1 MGGMT
6 ASLHKLTAG
15 SGYDYLTRQV
25 AAMDSTEKG
34 HASLTSYYTEKGE
47 VPGRRVGAGLQALEV
62 EPGSAVSAEQ
72 MQSLFGAGFHPD
84 MAARLAALPVG
95 ATREQIRAAARLGA
109 PFRVHAAANAFQQE
123 VATRCAVWAV
133 EHGLAADEAVPLDVR
148 ARVRNEVATE
158 GFAARMGRPPSGLEL
173 SSEVARLTRNAT
185 TSCAGFD
192 VTFTPVK
199 SVSALWAVSPQQVAA
214 QIEEAHNAAVAD
226 ALRFVEEQV
235 LFSRRGAGGVRQVE
249 VTGLIGAAFTHRDSR
264 AGDPNLHTHVAI
276 ANKVQTL
283 DGAWLAIDGRPL
295 FAAMVSVSEVY
306 NTALEAHLA
315 QRLGVRFEAG
325 APAGSA
331 SGRESAACH
340 RSPRRG
346 WRSESSRTPR
356 RSPRRAAR
364 ASRRGRPRR

>member
-1 MGGMT
+1 M
-6 ASLHKLTAG
+6 HKLTAG

-34 HASLTSYYTEKGE
+34 HASLASYYTAKGE
-47 VPGRRVGAGLQALEV
+47 VPGRWVGAGLQSLEV
-62 EPGSAVSAEQ
+62 VAGSAVSAEQ

-95 ATREQIRAAARLGA
+95 ATREQVRVAARVGA
-109 PFRVHAAANAFQQE
+109 PFRIHAAASAFQQE
-123 VATRCAVWAV
+123 VTTRCAVWAA
-133 EHGLAADEAVPLDVR
+133 EQGLGADEAVPLEVR
-148 ARVRNEVATE
+148 ARVRSEVAIE
-158 GFAARMGRPPSGLEL
+158 GFVARMGRPPSGVEL
-173 SSEVARLTRNAT
+173 SSEVARLSRDPNTA
-185 TSCAGFD
+185 CAGFD

-199 SVSALWAVSPQQVAA
+199 SVSALWAVTPLQVAA